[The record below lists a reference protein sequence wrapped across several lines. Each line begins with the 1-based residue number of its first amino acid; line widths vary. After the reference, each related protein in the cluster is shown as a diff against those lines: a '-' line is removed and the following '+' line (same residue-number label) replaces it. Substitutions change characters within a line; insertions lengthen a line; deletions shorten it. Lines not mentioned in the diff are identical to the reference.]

1 MYGRRYQSGEYDKI
15 VDVKEDYSVRQYAIN
30 RFNAENATEEEKV
43 LLADMLQYG
52 AQSQL
57 YQNYKANKLITEGS
71 DVADIMAMA
80 SDFVVPETIK
90 NIVGN
95 QDTSNRITSAG
106 VRISNVYQIY
116 FRITKEA
123 NTKVFL
129 QVGNKEKVDV
139 TDKLENGSLY
149 TDAIK
154 ATENDKVFTVSLVK
168 DGEAEAT
175 STITYSINSYVNSKY
190 DSVQIGDLVKA
201 ISNYGKS
208 ANAYQS
214 K

>member
-1 MYGRRYQSGEYDKI
+1 MYQAGLVLEGGGMRGMYTCGVLE
-15 VDVKEDYSVRQYAIN
+15 
-30 RFNAENATEEEKV
+30 FFLEKGIEFSHC
-43 LLADMLQYG
+43 YG
-52 AQSQL
+52 VSA
-57 YQNYKANKLITEGS
+57 GS
-71 DVADIMAMA
+71 CHLC
-80 SDFVVPETIK
+80 SL
-90 NIVGN
+90 
-95 QDTSNRITSAG
+95 TSAG